1 MGKECEEIKQ
11 NPSTGSNNAEDKD
24 MKVYISLVRSIRCFT
39 SPPLDCLLVFVI
51 KSTTSRKEKKKIKQT
66 FYKDVT
72 ETKSRPR
79 VLD

>member
-1 MGKECEEIKQ
+1 MRKECEEIKQ

-24 MKVYISLVRSIRCFT
+24 MKVYILVRSIGCFT
-39 SPPLDCLLVFVI
+39 SPPLDCLPVFVI
-51 KSTTSRKEKKKIKQT
+51 KSTTSRKEKKIKQT